1 MGYIE
6 HLIILVGIY
15 VILAVSLNLVVGY
28 TGLFNIGH
36 AAFFGIGAY
45 VSALLVLPGPIG
57 LGLPW
62 FFGLISGAVVA
73 GIFGFLIGIPCL
85 RLRGD
90 YLAIATLGFG
100 EIIRAIL
107 KNWTGLT
114 RGPLGLP
121 GIPKPEL
128 FGFVFSSSTLYL
140 TLTLVIAAIVVF
152 LVYRITKSPFGRAL
166 KSVREDE
173 LAAQSLGKNVVKY
186 KLWALV
192 LGASFAG
199 IAGSLYAHYITF
211 IDPSTFTLV
220 ETILM
225 LSMVVLGGAGSNFG
239 AVVGAIILVLLPE
252 PIRFLSLPSSIAAA
266 LRQIIYSLALIVLMI
281 YRPEGLFGENSKLNP
296 KWWFKKNAKKT

>member
-1 MGYIE
+1 MGYFA

-15 VILAVSLNLVVGY
+15 IILSVSLNLVVGY

-45 VSALLVLPGPIG
+45 TSALLVLPGPIG

-62 FFGLISGAVVA
+62 WIGIISGAIMA

-128 FGFVFSSSTLYL
+128 FGITFNSAHLYL

-152 LVYRITKSPFGRAL
+152 LVYRITNSPFGRVL
-166 KSVREDE
+166 KSVRDDE
-173 LAAQSLGKNVVKY
+173 IASQSLGKNVVNY
-186 KLWALV
+186 KLYALII
-192 LGASFAG
+192 GAFFAG

-211 IDPSTFTLV
+211 IDPSTFTLI

-225 LSMVVLGGAGSNFG
+225 LSMVVLGGTGSNFG
-239 AVVGAIILVLLPE
+239 AVIGATILVLLPE
-252 PIRFLSLPSSIAAA
+252 PIRFLSLPSSVAAA
-266 LRQIIYSLALIVLMI
+266 LRQMIYSLALIVLMI
-281 YRPEGLFGENSKLNP
+281 YRPAGLFGEHSNLNP
-296 KWWFKKNAKKT
+296 KWWFKKNVKKT